1 MPEDT
6 AQAVPQGVPTEQAQ
20 AVPASFDEWLKG
32 QDEPVR
38 KLYETHTAGLRSA
51 LQSEREA
58 RKTETGQLAKQ
69 LREAAAKAEAGSEHQ
84 RQLQETAAKL
94 DATERRAEFYEES
107 VRPEI
112 GCSNPKLAWLAAQEI
127 GAMDQKGRT
136 NWEALKQSFPELF
149 KVKITPGNAGSGA
162 GTPLPGKGD
171 MNAFI
176 RRSTGRT

>member
-1 MPEDT
+1 
-6 AQAVPQGVPTEQAQ
+6 VVPTEQQSQ
-20 AVPASFDEWLKG
+20 APASFDEWLKG
-32 QDEPVR
+32 QDEPLR

-84 RQLQETAAKL
+84 KQLQETAAKL

-127 GAMDQKGRT
+127 GALDQKGRT
-136 NWEALKQSFPELF
+136 NWEALKTSFPELF
-149 KVKITPGNAGSGA
+149 RVRVTPGNAGTGT
-162 GTPLPGKGD
+162 GTPPPQANTMND
-171 MNAFI
+171 MI
-176 RRSTGRT
+176 RKAAGRA